1 MNPDSYMRFVLQ
13 ANENIRMMLQFYQ
26 ETNEIM
32 RAQLNQTQQTTRP
45 NNNPN
50 IVEVSTR
57 NNQEPM
63 RERTHSA
70 PRENVSPIRNR
81 ERDQPRQVHRN
92 NQRLSPMDVFSS
104 FLRPSVDQNYTF
116 PFIPSIN
123 IPNIGVN
130 NQPSAI
136 LRSYGNISR
145 RFGQMNTTPNNF
157 FEPVPIVA
165 TQEQINNA
173 LEDISFESLDE
184 NNNTCPIDQQAFTS
198 DDSIVRIRQCGHCF
212 RRSNIE
218 QWFTSN
224 VTCPI
229 CRLDIRTVNS
239 TNNINS
245 RNHTEEYEGTLN
257 TNSRSQEAEEEET
270 NNQPGNQD
278 QTQDLETMIVNTLSN
293 VLETSLHDISFNGDV
308 NVEYGIFN
316 AQNP

>member
-13 ANENIRMMLQFYQ
+13 ANDNISMILQFYQ

-32 RAQLNQTQQTTRP
+32 RAQLNQTQQTTTP

-57 NNQEPM
+57 NNQQPV
-63 RERTHSA
+63 RERTNNAS
-70 PRENVSPIRNR
+70 RESVSPIRNR
-81 ERDQPRQVHRN
+81 EREQPTRVRRN
-92 NQRLSPMDVFSS
+92 NRNLSPMDVFSS

-123 IPNIGVN
+123 IPNIGIN
-130 NQPSAI
+130 NQPSAM

-145 RFGQMNTTPNNF
+145 RFGQMNTVPNNF
-157 FEPVPIVA
+157 FEPVPVVA

-212 RRSNIE
+212 RRNNIE

-229 CRLDIRTVNS
+229 CRLDIRTINPINNVN
-239 TNNINS
+239 TQ
-245 RNHTEEYEGTLN
+245 NHAEEYEGTLN
-257 TNSRSQEAEEEET
+257 MNSRSEEEEET
-270 NNQPGNQD
+270 NNNEPGAQD

-293 VLETSLHDISFNGDV
+293 VLETSLNDISFNGDV